1 MKRQDITR
9 RHPWPAAAWA
19 ALALVL
25 AMGPVSPA
33 SADPYRHTI
42 FIDGMND
49 FNAGEI
55 FQTTST
61 GYTSYVTWDD
71 DHLFLGYEGPD
82 VGSSQGRWLLLYLRG
97 TDGTTTGVPY
107 NTQQP
112 ALPFAAKYH
121 LAWKCDGS
129 YRIFK
134 EYSGTWQDVTD
145 PSFVAWSPGFV
156 ELSLPWSALGGLAG
170 VALVACFIN
179 ETAGVEWTYA
189 GSPWDCFFDSYDPD
203 YATCHEFD
211 LGSSSSPNGQYT
223 TAGVSVDAEPDSLN
237 APWLLTGPG
246 AFSLASAGDTT
257 LVDLEPGEYSI
268 VWGDVFGWVTPPP
281 ETRSVVAGSVTEFSG
296 IYALFEGAIITGIED
311 VANDQGRQVRIRWR
325 RCVHD
330 DPGEPIVVTGY
341 EISRRQDAAKLDGW
355 DYVVTVPAHGD
366 EFYQHVVP
374 TLCDSTVADGMCWSV
389 FFIRATTPD
398 PYVFFDSAP
407 DSGYSLDNLA
417 PAVPGELHFAATNVL
432 AWADP
437 VDADF
442 HHFSIYG
449 SALDHLD
456 ETAVLIAQ
464 TTGASLD
471 VSHAA
476 HAFYL
481 VTATD
486 FAGNEGAEAALASGL
501 SASGTLATRYAL
513 HACCPNPFNPRTAI
527 RFDLPEPA
535 RVDLE
540 IFDVAGRVVRRLLRD
555 DSRPSGGHTAVWNGR
570 DDAGRQVA
578 AGVYFCRLRAGAFR
592 QTRSMT
598 LLK

>member
-1 MKRQDITR
+1 MKRQNLNQIR
-9 RHPWPAAAWA
+9 AWPAIGIV

-25 AMGPVSPA
+25 AMGPA
-33 SADPYRHTI
+33 SRAMADPYRHTI
-42 FIDGMND
+42 SIDGIND
-49 FNAGEI
+49 FNAGEV

-61 GYTSYVTWDD
+61 GYTSYITWDD
-71 DHLFLGYEGPD
+71 DHLFMGYEGPD
-82 VGSSQGRWLLLYLRG
+82 VGSSQGRWLLVYLRG
-97 TDGTTTGVPY
+97 VGGTTSGVQY

-112 ALPFAAKYH
+112 NLPFAGKYH

-129 YRIFK
+129 DQTFK
-134 EYSGTWQDVTD
+134 EWSGSWQDVTD
-145 PSFVAWSPGFV
+145 PSVVAWSGDFV
-156 ELSLPWSALGGLAG
+156 ELTLPWSALGGLEG
-170 VALVACFIN
+170 LALVACIIN
-179 ETAGVEWTYA
+179 ETSGVEWTYA
-189 GSPWDCFFDSYDPD
+189 GSPWDCFFDGYDPD
-203 YATCHEFD
+203 YASYHAFD
-211 LGSSSSPNGQYT
+211 LSSSSSPNGQFT
-223 TAGVSVDAEPDSLN
+223 TAGVHVDAEPDSLN

-246 AFSLASAGDTT
+246 SFALASAGDTT

-281 ETRSVVAGSVTEFSG
+281 ETRSVVAGSVTDFYG
-296 IYALFEGAIITGIED
+296 IYSIFEGAIITGIED
-311 VANDQGRQVRIRWR
+311 IANDQGRQVRIRWR

-330 DPGEPIVVTGY
+330 DPTKPIVITGY
-341 EISRRQDAAKLDGW
+341 EISRRQDSAKLDGW

-374 TLCDSTVADGMCWSV
+374 TLCDSTLTDGMCWSV
-389 FFIRATTPD
+389 FFIRAATPD
-398 PYVFFDSAP
+398 PYVYFDSAP

-417 PAVPGELHFAATNVL
+417 PAVPGDLHFATANVL

-442 HHFSIYG
+442 HHFSVYG
-449 SALDHLD
+449 STLDHLD

-464 TTGASLD
+464 TTGTSLD

-486 FAGNEGAEAALASGL
+486 FAGNEGEETSLEAVL
-501 SASGTLATRYAL
+501 STTGMAPPRYAL
-513 HACCPNPFNPRTAI
+513 HACCPNPFNPRTTI
-527 RFDLPEPA
+527 YFDLPEEA
-535 RVDLE
+535 RVSLW
-540 IFDVAGRVVRRLLRD
+540 IFDAAGRTVRRLLQEDTVTAGRH
-555 DSRPSGGHTAVWNGR
+555 SAVWNGR

-578 AGVYFCRLRAGAFR
+578 AGVYFCRLRAGTFR
-592 QTRSMT
+592 QTRPMT